1 MSLRRMFMGVLLG
14 AALAAFAGS
23 AVARNPVDCAIVTRA
38 NLGRCALDANLILE
52 SERWRQEAAQGRLEA
67 ASPWLPANPTLALT
81 GAQRTAAGEGPTVTN
96 WTATLSQPLEIAG
109 QRGARR
115 AAASAELRVVERQR
129 ATVARDVVAHAW
141 AAYFDVLAARELVQ
155 VAGKLEAA
163 LQQLQ
168 EAARG
173 RAERGLLAPVEADIA
188 EIARL
193 KATQEQMA
201 AVRQVRTSQANLA
214 LALGVTEGGPELQVT
229 GDLTPITVPVAA
241 RATEASRS
249 EIAALEAEKRAF
261 SERARVFR
269 RARVPDVT
277 LSVFAQRDGFAERV
291 LGVGVALPLP
301 LPSPVGRTFAGEIAE
316 AEALSRR
323 AESELE
329 RKLRELRSSL
339 WVARAEYDSRR
350 AELELFTPERRARAE
365 QTLRDLASEI
375 VAGRLSVRE
384 AIMTEQSLIE
394 FLRGYV
400 EARHALCAA
409 SVELARASGVA
420 FERGEQ

>member
-1 MSLRRMFMGVLLG
+1 MSLRRMFTGALLA
-14 AALAAFAGS
+14 AALAALAGS
-23 AVARNPVDCAIVTRA
+23 AVARNPADCVVVTRA
-38 NLGRCALDANLILE
+38 NLGRCALAANSILE
-52 SERWRQEAAQGRLEA
+52 SERWRQEAAQGRLDA
-67 ASPWLPANPTLALT
+67 ASPWLPANPSLALT
-81 GAQRTAAGEGPTVTN
+81 GAQRTAADAGPTVTN

-115 AAASAELRVVERQR
+115 AAASAELEIVERQR
-129 ATVARDVVAHAW
+129 TTVARDVVAQAW
-141 AAYFDVLAARELVQ
+141 AVYFEVLAAREHVR
-155 VAGKLEAA
+155 VAGDLEAA
-163 LQQLQ
+163 LQQLEQ
-168 EAARG
+168 AARG

-193 KATQEQMA
+193 KATQQRIV
-201 AVRQVRTSQANLA
+201 AVRQLQTSHASLA
-214 LALGVTEGGPELQVT
+214 LALGAAEGGPELTVT
-229 GDLTPITVPVAA
+229 GDLTPITVTLVSRPA
-241 RATEASRS
+241 EASRP
-249 EIAALEAEKRAF
+249 EIAALQAEKRAF
-261 SERARVFR
+261 SERARLFR

-301 LPSPVGRTFAGEIAE
+301 LPSPVGRTLSGEIAE

-323 AESELE
+323 AETELE
-329 RKLRELRSSL
+329 RTRRRLRSSL
-339 WVARAEYDSRR
+339 LVARTGYDSRR

-384 AIMTEQSLIE
+384 AIMIEQSLIE

-400 EARHALCAA
+400 EARHALCSA

-420 FERGEQ
+420 FERGGQ